1 MICIRC
7 QKDSTYPER
16 RDNGGK
22 CPGCNKPFAFDP
34 REGAKMTD
42 KAYQRAIDLVSAE
55 GQVKWGVEHLY
66 YELSRRNRTVAA
78 RVLAGILIPI
88 LFALTAL
95 IFFPA
100 LLVVG
105 PLLLWWGYSAFSGPK
120 FELMSRGDFEK
131 MWDRWGQV
139 HGKPK
144 GLIVRKPQEA
154 KPAPRTVE
162 PDLGDYSF
170 DRAVI
175 CDRARTVDLLLA
187 NNFHFENNCAVLSSG
202 GYPQQA
208 FETVKRMLLRN
219 PRLEVFVLHD
229 ITEEG
234 CRLAHQLANDPRWFR
249 GTGVRIVDVGL
260 RPVHAGPF
268 VGLYQDAKHNVQPGL
283 GISPEEAR
291 WLSKHTLELAAIRP
305 EQIIK
310 RLFRAMN
317 RNMAAAPGETN
328 APLAGRGMGPALPA
342 GSTRM
347 GAAATGAAA
356 VAGAAMLA
364 PGLSQAEQE
373 AELARQQKKKP
384 QDNSGGDGGGGG
396 GSDSGGGFEVDTD
409 SFSSDADASDGGA
422 DSFG

>member
-16 RDNGGK
+16 RDNGYK
-22 CPGCNKPFAFDP
+22 CPGCNQPFAFEP
-34 REGAKMTD
+34 RAGGKMSD
-42 KAYQRAIDLVSAE
+42 KAFQRAIDLVSAE
-55 GQVKWGVEHLY
+55 GQVRWGVEHLY
-66 YELSRRNRTVAA
+66 FELSRRNKAYGARVAA
-78 RVLAGILIPI
+78 GIFIPI
-88 LFALTAL
+88 VFVLTAL
-95 IFFPA
+95 VLFPA
-100 LLVVG
+100 LLLVG
-105 PLLLWWGYSAFSGPK
+105 PLLLWWGYKAFSGPK
-120 FELMSRGDFEK
+120 HALMDRGEFEK
-131 MWDRWGQV
+131 MWDQWGRI

-154 KPAPRTVE
+154 AKPARTAE
-162 PDLGDYSF
+162 PDIGDYSF

-187 NNFHFENNCAVLSSG
+187 NNFHFENNCAILSSG

-208 FETVKRMLLRN
+208 FETVRRMLRRN

-234 CRLAHQLANDPRWFR
+234 CRLAYQLANDPKWFS

-268 VGLYQDAKHNVQPGL
+268 VGLYQDARHGVSAGQ
-283 GISPEEAR
+283 GISPDEAR
-291 WLSKHTLELAAIRP
+291 WLSKQTLELAAIRP

-317 RNMAAAPGETN
+317 RNMADSPGETN
-328 APLAGRGMGPALPA
+328 APLAGRGMRPSLPV
-342 GSTRM
+342 GSTPVR
-347 GAAATGAAA
+347 AAAAGGAAA
-356 VAGAAMLA
+356 VAGAAVLA
-364 PGLSQAEQE
+364 PGLSRAEE
-373 AELARQQKKKP
+373 EELARQQKKKA
-384 QDNSGGDGGGGG
+384 QEGSGDGGSGGGGDG
-396 GSDSGGGFEVDTD
+396 GGGFEVDTD